1 MDKKDFSVGSVTR
14 HILSLA
20 VPMTVAQF
28 VQIIYNIV
36 DRIYI
41 GNLPGADSMALTGLG
56 LTFPIVAV
64 VAAFTNLFG
73 MGGAPLCSIARGQGN
88 DNKAERIMG
97 TTFSMLAVTSVVI
110 MILCYVFMHNILC
123 AFGASDAS
131 YPFAA
136 KYLKIYLIGTPLI
149 MIGTGMNAFINSQGF
164 GTIGMITVLSGA
176 VINIILDTVF
186 IFGFKMGIEGAAL
199 ATVISQLI
207 SCAWVICFLCG
218 KKTILKLRLEN
229 LKIDFSLLGKI
240 VGLGTASFIM
250 SASTGLTQIVY
261 NRTLKTN
268 GGDIYVGIMAALNSV
283 RDFVILPGLGLTQAA
298 QPVIGYNLGAGKYDR
313 IKQAIVFTSV
323 VSAVYM
329 LVTWL
334 FLLIFPREIISIFGS
349 NKEFLDLGAKALHI
363 FFFGF
368 VAMAFQAAG
377 QSVFVG
383 MGMSKHAIFFSL
395 LRKVIIVIP
404 LTFILPNFVSPAVN
418 GVLLAEPVSNVV
430 GGLACYI
437 TMIVTVNKI
446 IKGENVPRT

>member
-1 MDKKDFSVGSVTR
+1 MNNKDFSVGSVTR

-41 GNLPGADSMALTGLG
+41 GNLPEADSLALTGLG
-56 LTFPIVAV
+56 LTFPIVMI

-73 MGGAPLCSIARGQGN
+73 MGGAPLCSIARGRG
-88 DNKAERIMG
+88 DDEKAERIMG
-97 TTFSMLAVTSVVI
+97 TTFSMLVLTSVVI
-110 MILCYVFMHNILC
+110 MILCYIFMRGILYS
-123 AFGASDAS
+123 FGASDTS
-131 YPFAA
+131 YPFAV
-136 KYLKIYLIGTPLI
+136 KYLNIYLIGTPFI

-164 GTIGMITVLSGA
+164 GTVGMVTVLSGA

-207 SCAWVICFLCG
+207 SCAWVMHFLCG
-218 KKTILKLRLEN
+218 KKTILKLRFEN

-240 VGLGTASFIM
+240 MGLGAASFIM
-250 SASTGLTQIVY
+250 SASTGLAQIAY
-261 NRTLKTN
+261 NRTLKIN

-313 IKQAIVFTSV
+313 IKKAIVFTSV

-334 FLLIFPREIISIFGS
+334 ILLVFPREIISIFGA
-349 NKEFLDLGAKALHI
+349 NKEFRDLGTVALHI

-368 VAMAFQAAG
+368 VMMAFQAAG

-395 LRKVIIVIP
+395 LRKVVIVIP
-404 LTFILPNFVSPAVN
+404 LTFILPHFVSPAVN
-418 GVLLAEPVSNVV
+418 GVFLAEPVSNVV
-430 GGLACYI
+430 GGLACYL
-437 TMIVTVNKI
+437 TMLVTVNKI
-446 IKGENVPRT
+446 IKEKNMP

>member
-1 MDKKDFSVGSVTR
+1 M
-14 HILSLA
+14 
-20 VPMTVAQF
+20 
-28 VQIIYNIV
+28 
-36 DRIYI
+36 
-41 GNLPGADSMALTGLG
+41 
-56 LTFPIVAV
+56 
-64 VAAFTNLFG
+64 
-73 MGGAPLCSIARGQGN
+73 
-88 DNKAERIMG
+88 
-97 TTFSMLAVTSVVI
+97 
-110 MILCYVFMHNILC
+110 
-123 AFGASDAS
+123 
-131 YPFAA
+131 
-136 KYLKIYLIGTPLI
+136 
-149 MIGTGMNAFINSQGF
+149 
-164 GTIGMITVLSGA
+164 
-176 VINIILDTVF
+176 
-186 IFGFKMGIEGAAL
+186 
-199 ATVISQLI
+199 
-207 SCAWVICFLCG
+207 ICFLCG